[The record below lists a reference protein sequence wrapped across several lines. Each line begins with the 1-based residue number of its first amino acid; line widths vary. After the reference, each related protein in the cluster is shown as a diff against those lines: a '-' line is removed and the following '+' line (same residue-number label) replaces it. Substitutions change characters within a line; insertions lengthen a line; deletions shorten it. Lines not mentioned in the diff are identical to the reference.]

1 MVLAASLSG
10 TDRVR
15 IEFRDDGRGVP
26 AEYLSRIFDP
36 FFTTRM
42 GQGGSGLGLNIA
54 YNIVTTL
61 LQGSIQVESSPGQG
75 TVFILDL
82 PLRAALAAELP
93 SAASASTTNH

>member
-1 MVLAASLSG
+1 
-10 TDRVR
+10 VR

-42 GQGGSGLGLNIA
+42 GHGGTGLGLNIA

-93 SAASASTTNH
+93 TAASASTTNH